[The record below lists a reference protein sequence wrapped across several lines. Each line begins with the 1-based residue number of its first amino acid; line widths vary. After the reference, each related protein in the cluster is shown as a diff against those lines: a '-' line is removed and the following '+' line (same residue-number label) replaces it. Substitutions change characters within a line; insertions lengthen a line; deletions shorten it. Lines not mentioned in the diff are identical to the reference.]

1 MNVPHLIKKG
11 DNRVGLGPSMSPPG
25 VDCRVWAEDS
35 FQEILEILTEVRKR
49 DIQTYIDGQMPLLPQ
64 ALRKRLHDFLEDSNQ
79 LNNK

>member
-1 MNVPHLIKKG
+1 MSVPYLIKKG
-11 DNRVGLGPSMSPPG
+11 DSRVGLGYSMSSPK

-35 FQEILEILTEVRKR
+35 YQEVLEILTEVRKR

-64 ALRKRLHDFLEDSNQ
+64 ALRKRLQDFLEDSNQ